1 MRDLRPFIE
10 KLDYSVELS
19 WDGETGASVE
29 CDNCGDLRIDMP
41 EEFSGNGRSPCPDQL
56 FLASLGGCL
65 LTTFLHFAKRLQLEV
80 QDINISVGGK
90 VSLRKGVGYRVGP
103 VEARMRVM
111 ADAEDVELVEKCS
124 ELARDYCHITRSIED
139 SVRVDV
145 SIEVTA
151 SPHLNPL

>member
-1 MRDLRPFIE
+1 MQDLPPFIE

-65 LTTFLHFAKRLQLEV
+65 LTTFLHFAKRLQLEA

-103 VEARMRVM
+103 VEARIRVM
-111 ADAEDVELVEKCS
+111 TDAEDVELAEKCS

-151 SPHLNPL
+151 SPHLNSL